1 MQALNGKVALVT
13 GSARGIGAA
22 IAARLARDGAAVM
35 VNYSKASEAAKGVAD
50 AIRQAGGKAAVAK
63 ADVGIPAE
71 AGALVDRTVKEL
83 GRLDIVVNNAAM
95 ISPAPFAQ
103 VEMDAVVAQFAT
115 NVMGPVAVVKEF
127 LRHLPKGGG
136 RIINISSL
144 ASEYAL
150 PGTSVYSATKG
161 ALDALTRVW
170 AHELG
175 PKGVTVNAVSPGPVK
190 TDASVEFLTEEV
202 RQMFVART
210 PLGRIGETTDIAAI
224 VAFLASQD
232 AAWITGHVLAASGG
246 FTP

>member
-1 MQALNGKVALVT
+1 MRNLNGKVALVT

-22 IAARLARDGAAVM
+22 IAARLARDGASVM
-35 VNYSKASEAAKGVAD
+35 VNYARSAQAAAGVAD
-50 AIRQAGGKAAVAK
+50 TIRAAGGKAAVTG
-63 ADVGIPAE
+63 ADVGIPAQ
-71 AGALVDRTVKEL
+71 ALALVQRTVEEL

-95 ISPAPFAQ
+95 ISPAPFDQ
-103 VEMDAVVAQFAT
+103 VEMDAVSAQFAT
-115 NVMGPVAVVKEF
+115 NVMGPVAIVKEF
-127 LRHLPKGGG
+127 LRHLPRDGG

-175 PKGVTVNAVSPGPVK
+175 PRGVTVNAVSPGPIQ
-190 TDASVEFLTEEV
+190 TDAAAQFLTDEA
-202 RQMFVART
+202 RAMFVART
-210 PLGRIGETTDIAAI
+210 PLGRVGEPADVAAV
-224 VAFLASQD
+224 VAFLASPD

>member
-1 MQALNGKVALVT
+1 MPNLNGKVALVT

-35 VNYSKASEAAKGVAD
+35 VNYARSSHAAEGVAD
-50 AIRQAGGKAAVAK
+50 AIRAAGGTAAVAR

-71 AGALVDRTVKEL
+71 ASALVQRTVKEL
-83 GRLDIVVNNAAM
+83 GRVDIVVNNAAM

-103 VEMDAVVAQFAT
+103 VEMAAVSAQFAT
-115 NVMGPVAVVKEF
+115 NVLGPVAIVLEF
-127 LRHLPKGGG
+127 LRHLPGDGG

-150 PGTSVYSATKG
+150 PGASVYSATKG

-175 PKGVTVNAVSPGPVK
+175 PRRVTVNAVSPGPVQ
-190 TDASVEFLTEEV
+190 TDAAAEFLTDDA
-202 RQMFVART
+202 RKTFVART
-210 PLGRIGETTDIAAI
+210 PLGRIGEPADIAAA
-224 VAFLASQD
+224 VAFLASPD
-232 AAWITGHVLAASGG
+232 AAWVTGHVLAASGG